1 MSTGGGEEHGSRML
15 LSSHS
20 YSPVELQNERCRE
33 ERRREEREGKKEPE
47 RRCYFISERKPSEP
61 KELNL
66 INDIDCASSAASMW
80 LLRCKKIS
88 VL

>member
-1 MSTGGGEEHGSRML
+1 M
-15 LSSHS
+15 
-20 YSPVELQNERCRE
+20 E
-33 ERRREEREGKKEPE
+33 ERSMVQECSSVVIPIILLNFRTRDAGRREGKKEPE

-66 INDIDCASSAASMW
+66 INDTDCASSAASMW
-80 LLRCKKIS
+80 LLRWKKIS